1 MNELK
6 VRSMLKQIKSD
17 DPDKRFEGLDLLYE
31 FKEEE
36 NEKIRL
42 ELLLEMIE
50 AAAHNF
56 PKSVDKWDN
65 PSFYLIDFV
74 CDYPMPEVIDHLI
87 KHFDSFSPAAQI
99 RAVELFL
106 LTEDEEIFFEIE
118 EKLARLINEEEV
130 HLPVEQLVNF
140 PVFVRNI
147 LNKTINRIHTP
158 HYKFMMYDMIH
169 SVTESGVEWEYKK
182 EIVLPILL
190 TDYETTRREYL
201 SYDKEYSA
209 KFVYTAWK
217 EEYISI
223 RFHMGLLLQLMN
235 YYYTLECEEYLSEAV
250 RFKDPLIAEKA
261 VIVSLIKHVKVEE
274 EVLLQ
279 LAENLES
286 AEDFYWDLKG
296 SNKEN
301 LYPIK
306 DKKQPIIA
314 KSKLFT
320 HLVYMQDE
328 EDERLLGKFPE
339 HINVLDSIDT
349 ENQYGQPVRYYL
361 LSFKE
366 SGTDYVGWAG
376 GFSLEDGDDTAH
388 VWEGTY
394 TDFVELD
401 AKSIEQHKDEFFAKR
416 EDTKKQLHD
425 EIHFES
431 SPKLSKGMWFFYAI
445 LLSDWTTTFMDGIDD
460 GIYFS
465 IGFTVIG
472 LILTVLEFWKIK
484 RSKVLIV
491 GHDLVVQKGSKTNV
505 IQIQDIKKVKYNKK
519 RIFVFNKKNE
529 EQLVIPM
536 KWVDYDHFAY
546 VLMEQTEHLRDRPF
560 IEE

>member
-50 AAAHNF
+50 VAARDF

-130 HLPVEQLVNF
+130 HLPVEQLVNY

-147 LNKTINRIHTP
+147 LNKTIDRIHTP

-169 SVTESGVEWEYKK
+169 SVIESGVEWEYKK
-182 EIVLPILL
+182 DIVLPILL
-190 TDYETTRREYL
+190 ADYETTRREYL

-217 EEYISI
+217 EDYIAI

-250 RFKDPLIAEKA
+250 HFKDPLIAEKA
-261 VIVSLIKHVKVEE
+261 VIVSLVKHIKVEE
-274 EVLLQ
+274 EVLIR

-296 SNKEN
+296 ANKEN

-306 DKKQPIIA
+306 DKKQPMIA

-320 HLVYMQDE
+320 HLVYMQNE
-328 EDERLLGKFPE
+328 EDERLQGKYPE
-339 HINVLDSIDT
+339 YIHVVDSVDT

-366 SGTDYVGWAG
+366 SGTDYAGWAG

-401 AKSIEQHKDEFFAKR
+401 AKSIEQHKEEFFAKR
-416 EDTKKQLHD
+416 EDTKQQLHH

-445 LLSDWTTTFMDGIDD
+445 LISHWTRTFMDGVDD
-460 GIYFS
+460 GIYIS

-491 GHDLVVQKGSKTNV
+491 GHDLIVQKGSNTNV

-519 RIFVFNKKNE
+519 RITIFNKKNE
-529 EQLVIPM
+529 EQVLIPM
-536 KWVDYDHFAY
+536 KWVNYDHFAY

>member
-1 MNELK
+1 MGI
-6 VRSMLKQIKSD
+6 Q
-17 DPDKRFEGLDLLYE
+17 
-31 FKEEE
+31 
-36 NEKIRL
+36 
-42 ELLLEMIE
+42 
-50 AAAHNF
+50 
-56 PKSVDKWDN
+56 
-65 PSFYLIDFV
+65 
-74 CDYPMPEVIDHLI
+74 
-87 KHFDSFSPAAQI
+87 
-99 RAVELFL
+99 
-106 LTEDEEIFFEIE
+106 
-118 EKLARLINEEEV
+118 
-130 HLPVEQLVNF
+130 
-140 PVFVRNI
+140 
-147 LNKTINRIHTP
+147 
-158 HYKFMMYDMIH
+158 
-169 SVTESGVEWEYKK
+169 K

-401 AKSIEQHKDEFFAKR
+401 AKSIEQHKDEFLRSAKTRRNSFMMKSILKARQSYQR
-416 EDTKKQLHD
+416 ECGSFMRSCCRTGQRLLWMALTMESTFQL
-425 EIHFES
+425 
-431 SPKLSKGMWFFYAI
+431 
-445 LLSDWTTTFMDGIDD
+445 
-460 GIYFS
+460 
-465 IGFTVIG
+465 
-472 LILTVLEFWKIK
+472 
-484 RSKVLIV
+484 
-491 GHDLVVQKGSKTNV
+491 DL
-505 IQIQDIKKVKYNKK
+505 
-519 RIFVFNKKNE
+519 R
-529 EQLVIPM
+529 
-536 KWVDYDHFAY
+536 
-546 VLMEQTEHLRDRPF
+546 
-560 IEE
+560 